1 MKLVYVRFRLVLGTG
16 HDNCFYENSKTY
28 NFQIS
33 LGAFAASE
41 LDVVF
46 SAYQPR

>member
-1 MKLVYVRFRLVLGTG
+1 MVRSGQVRSDQSDHFVTDSQSVY
-16 HDNCFYENSKTY
+16 D
-28 NFQIS
+28 IS

-46 SAYQPR
+46 SGYQPR

>member
-1 MKLVYVRFRLVLGTG
+1 MKAYRWSGDVALL
-16 HDNCFYENSKTY
+16 
-28 NFQIS
+28 IS

-46 SAYQPR
+46 SGYQPR